1 MVSDIDLDGPPA
13 RGKPPPSR
21 RPSGSPRAIIYSDL
35 AFTMM
40 AYAAGW
46 SDRFGYFSSPM
57 AIAAYLAWFSIPVFP
72 AVALSRAARTKA
84 AWDAVA
90 VVLSLMFVYLKFL
103 ALIPLVQ

>member
-1 MVSDIDLDGPPA
+1 MALEIDLDGPPA
-13 RGKPPPSR
+13 RGTPTR
-21 RPSGSPRAIIYSDL
+21 QRWLGSPRSIIYSDL

-40 AYAAGW
+40 AFAAGW
-46 SDRFGYFSSPM
+46 SDRFGYFFPPM
-57 AIAAYLAWFSIPVFP
+57 AIVAYLALFSIPVFP